1 MAKHKHADLLI
12 AYANDSS
19 LKFQYRPEDEDEDDV
34 DVWVD
39 GGAFPSFSAR
49 VQWRIK
55 PTPKRAFVYMVKH
68 NSTNYWV
75 PQVFSTRDT
84 AEGAHKSAISFN
96 YTVTDIKEVVFE

>member
-1 MAKHKHADLLI
+1 MAKHKYADLLI

-19 LKFQYRPEDEDEDDV
+19 LKFQYRLEDDV

-39 GGAFPSFSAR
+39 SGAFPSFSAR

-68 NSTNYWV
+68 TYSSHWY
-75 PQVFSTRDT
+75 PQTFTYHDD
-84 AEGAHKSAISFN
+84 AENARNVALSFN
-96 YTVTDIKEVVFE
+96 YTVTDIKEVEFE